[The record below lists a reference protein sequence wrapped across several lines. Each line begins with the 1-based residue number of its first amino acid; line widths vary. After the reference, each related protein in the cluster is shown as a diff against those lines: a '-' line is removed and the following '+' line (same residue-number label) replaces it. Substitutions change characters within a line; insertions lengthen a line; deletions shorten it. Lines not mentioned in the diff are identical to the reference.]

1 MGEGGGS
8 DQPTREPH
16 WRVRLHWAA
25 NEARPFLSFC
35 VSCSFFFNPNS
46 VFPLPFV
53 FKARRDFPVAF
64 SFFLS
69 FFRFQS
75 FTKFYR
81 VLPSFPEF
89 CRVLSGFM
97 GFYRAL
103 SGFMGFYRVLL
114 SFTEF
119 YRVLSGF
126 IGFYRVL
133 PGFTGFYRVLPGF
146 TEFYRVLWDSVSR

>member
-1 MGEGGGS
+1 MGGGGGGGS

-69 FFRFQS
+69 FFRFPT
-75 FTKFYR
+75 FTKF
-81 VLPSFPEF
+81 S
-89 CRVLSGFM
+89 RVLSGFI
-97 GFYRAL
+97 GFYGVL
-103 SGFMGFYRVLL
+103 PSFIGFYGVLP

-133 PGFTGFYRVLPGF
+133 PSF
-146 TEFYRVLWDSVSR
+146 TEFYGTRFPGKELLALILPSFFSN